1 MRYLLLVASCL
12 IAPLVSAQEL
22 HTLSNG
28 EVADA
33 EKINENFQFILG
45 EASQGCSATQDG
57 SNVVINCPDGSSGIL
72 ASAGTVVRYPEG
84 AIEALTPVT
93 YNSGDIVVLD
103 VNDVVLAK
111 AIAGGFDDAP
121 MVELEIESRS
131 VRAILR
137 NNDDVKSIELVTY
150 NQGGN
155 DDGAAYAYFMSE
167 DCSGAAWVYTRYT
180 TLDHLVAVNE
190 SKTFYVADTSAELEE
205 LLFKSKLRS
214 DYYEYYGTYRPSP
227 GCVVGDFIVNARRA
241 ASYVP
246 SDEISNAA
254 YPIRVKQQP

>member
-1 MRYLLLVASCL
+1 MKKLFASLLMILSS
-12 IAPLVSAQEL
+12 LVSAQEL
-22 HTLSNG
+22 HTFSNG

-93 YNSGDIVVLD
+93 YNSGDIIVLD

-121 MVELEIESRS
+121 IVELEIESRP

-137 NNDDVKSIELVTY
+137 NNNDIQSIELVTY

-155 DDGAAYAYFMSE
+155 EENAAYAYFMSE
-167 DCSGAAWVYTRYT
+167 DCSGAAWVYTRYNT
-180 TLDHLVAVNE
+180 VDHLVAVNE
-190 SKTFYVADTSAELEE
+190 SNTFYVAETSAELEE

-214 DYYEYYGTYRPSP
+214 DYYEYYGTYRPSL
-227 GCVVGDFIVNARRA
+227 GCVVGDFIANARRA

-254 YPIRVKQQP
+254 YPLRLEQLP